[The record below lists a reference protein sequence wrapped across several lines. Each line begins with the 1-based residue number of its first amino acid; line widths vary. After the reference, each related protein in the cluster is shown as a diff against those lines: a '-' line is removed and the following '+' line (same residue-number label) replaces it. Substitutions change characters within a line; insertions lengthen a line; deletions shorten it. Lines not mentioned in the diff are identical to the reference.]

1 MWSAFWINLRRLSLV
16 NALILFLAIVIAL
29 ASDLIGNA
37 IIAGTGVGFTSG
49 PNNTVSN
56 LPFVRVGYAD
66 VDESI
71 FESDVPFSLFTSAD
85 FYPQLVQFND
95 SLALLPVQ
103 AGGVLPASYSGVAY
117 FGTITSNCA
126 PAKLNGSI
134 FLSLETMSFVDDTGF
149 TFNEPNN
156 AFVVQGDIEI
166 PFDNLSAYTLNFGV
180 DELTLTQSSA
190 SGPSPLMGV
199 WTIPVPN
206 TNSSL
211 QYLVSILLFNL
222 SIEGT
227 GEWGP
232 TTPSSSG
239 LIIGNDSEA
248 VGAFLTQVC
257 RLELPSSFGTIF
269 APHLQQNPLPPWSQ
283 CRLARSLC
291 PNITIYDIGPG
302 ATVTTWS
309 EAELLTNVNA
319 SYTNFQT
326 VNTAL
331 APLQNGVI
339 FCRDCNTTNIA
350 ARVLSAFVVDAASS
364 TLETDLANAFKTVAL
379 HAVAFT
385 YRNELPTLN
394 GLGTASFSLLQPATL
409 IVNPTWIYCAVAYVW
424 VLIIVMLVL
433 RWITLGVSGDVDRSS
448 GILSAASLV
457 VKPSPLAG
465 VVRAG
470 SLKGAEELRREVED
484 RGAIPDEMMKL
495 GELKIPD
502 LTERRFGIGWA
513 GDVQGLRR
521 RYNVSNEREHLNWRE
536 IGNLTVNNKAVEKRN
551 APRVGSSVDPPPP
564 AAPASATP
572 EGGIVEQ
579 RPADANEVDACR
591 RLSAS

>member
-1 MWSAFWINLRRLSLV
+1 M
-16 NALILFLAIVIAL
+16 AL

-66 VDESI
+66 VDETI
-71 FESDVPFSLFTSAD
+71 FESDEDFSLFTSAN

-95 SLALLPVQ
+95 SLAFLPVQ

-117 FGTITSNCA
+117 FGTMTSKCA
-126 PAKLNGSI
+126 PAKFNGSI
-134 FLSLETMSFVDDTGF
+134 TLSLQSLSFVDDTGF
-149 TFNEPNN
+149 TFNQPNN
-156 AFVVQGDIEI
+156 GLVVQGDIEI
-166 PFDNLSAYTLNFGV
+166 PFDNLSASPLNYGV

-199 WTIPVPN
+199 WTIPLPN
-206 TNSSL
+206 TNSNL
-211 QYLVSILLFNL
+211 QYLVSTLFFNL
-222 SIEGT
+222 SIDGN
-227 GEWGP
+227 GGWGP

-239 LIIGNDSEA
+239 LITDDDGEA
-248 VGAFLTQVC
+248 VGAFVTQVC
-257 RLELPSSFGTIF
+257 RLELPTSFGTIF
-269 APHLQQNPLPPWSQ
+269 APQLQQNPLPPWSQ
-283 CRLARSLC
+283 CRLAPSLC

-302 ATVTTWS
+302 AAVTAWS

-331 APLQNGVI
+331 GPFQNGVI
-339 FCRDCNTTNIA
+339 FCPDCNATNIA

-379 HAVAFT
+379 HAIAFT

-409 IVNPTWIYCAVAYVW
+409 IMNPTWIYCAVAYVW

-433 RWITLGVSGDVDRSS
+433 RWITLGVAGDVDRSS

-465 VVRAG
+465 VVKAG

-484 RGAIPDEMMKL
+484 SRTIPDEMMKL

-502 LTERRFGIGWA
+502 VTGRRFGIGWA
-513 GDVQGLRR
+513 EDVEGLRR
-521 RYNVSNEREHLNWRE
+521 RYVISNERGHLNRRE
-536 IGNLTVNNKAVEKRN
+536 IGSLTVNSKAVEKR
-551 APRVGSSVDPPPP
+551 RVGSSVDPPPP
-564 AAPASATP
+564 AAPVSATP
-572 EGGIVEQ
+572 G
-579 RPADANEVDACR
+579 R
-591 RLSAS
+591 RDSGTKPGRCQ